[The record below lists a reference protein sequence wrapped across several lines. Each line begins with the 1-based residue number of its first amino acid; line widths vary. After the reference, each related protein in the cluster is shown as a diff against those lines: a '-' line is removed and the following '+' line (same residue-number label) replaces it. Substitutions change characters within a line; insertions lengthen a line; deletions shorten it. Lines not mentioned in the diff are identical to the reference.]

1 VINVSQDFGPVFQ
14 EIIIAGID
22 FPSSS
27 GGKVTLEGNV
37 AMQFGNA
44 PAPRG
49 SSLQFHVIATHIP
62 WVDLDVDSNND
73 GGIDP
78 RNGRSGTDDKIEHE
92 APGLIVPVGGE
103 RAKMLVTMPAGR
115 NAMLEIDPAA
125 AGKVKLHTQATQGTL
140 LSFDKLGPN
149 QQPAIDMA
157 DVPGGVTIGAV
168 TTWTLWVEAT
178 APSDSA
184 GDIVLTLTGDTN
196 GPPAQDIVR
205 ATAVGVDLDVDSLPT
220 RSCETACWRTA
231 PSRG

>member
-1 VINVSQDFGPVFQ
+1 
-14 EIIIAGID
+14 
-22 FPSSS
+22 
-27 GGKVTLEGNV
+27 
-37 AMQFGNA
+37 
-44 PAPRG
+44 
-49 SSLQFHVIATHIP
+49 
-62 WVDLDVDSNND
+62 
-73 GGIDP
+73 
-78 RNGRSGTDDKIEHE
+78 
-92 APGLIVPVGGE
+92 
-103 RAKMLVTMPAGR
+103 
-115 NAMLEIDPAA
+115 
-125 AGKVKLHTQATQGTL
+125 
-140 LSFDKLGPN
+140 
-149 QQPAIDMA
+149 MA